1 MKRDTNRAT
10 TAITTPS
17 DVELRFTR
25 AIGAPKRV
33 VFDAWT
39 SPEHVPKWLLGPD
52 GWTMPVCEIDLRPGG
67 AWRYVWRRSDGAEM
81 AMSGTYVAVDAPE
94 RVVTTERW
102 GPEWPETVNTVAL
115 DERSGVTTMTLTI
128 RYPTKAAREA
138 ARVTGMAEGVEAG
151 FRRLDELVRTR
162 A

>member
-1 MKRDTNRAT
+1 MKRDTNKST
-10 TAITTPS
+10 TTISTPS

-25 AIGAPKRV
+25 AISAPKRV

-39 SPEHVPKWLLGPD
+39 SPRLVPRWLLGPD
-52 GWTMPVCEIDLRPGG
+52 GWTMPVCEVDLRPGG
-67 AWRYVWRRSDGAEM
+67 AWRYVWKKSDGPEM
-81 AMSGTYVAVDAPE
+81 EIRGTYVEVAPPD

-128 RYPTKAAREA
+128 RYPTQAAREA
-138 ARVTGMAEGVEAG
+138 ARVTGMAEGVEAS
-151 FRRLDELVRTR
+151 FRRLDELARTLV
-162 A
+162 